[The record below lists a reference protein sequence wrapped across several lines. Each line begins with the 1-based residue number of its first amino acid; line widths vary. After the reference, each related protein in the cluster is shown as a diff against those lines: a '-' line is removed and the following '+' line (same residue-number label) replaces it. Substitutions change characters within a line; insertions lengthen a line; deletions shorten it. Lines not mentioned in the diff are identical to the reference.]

1 MAMTARP
8 RRGGATTIAAAAAAA
23 LLLACSP
30 SPVASQATCPNALT
44 PSYASPVL
52 GAGWTAQ
59 LVARGLSDP
68 RGIVLDSSG
77 GLLVVEQGRGIR
89 RITFKEDGNGACFG
103 VDKNQTVVDLKEL
116 NHGIELSDDGKTLY
130 ASSAD
135 SVYSWEYDVGQ
146 GAAKADS
153 RRTLISGMASQG
165 HTSRTI
171 LMSRKTKGTLL
182 VSRGSA
188 SNMDADARDR
198 GSGVS
203 QIRAFD
209 LSSPPTDGGRARAFR
224 YASEGRLVGWGL
236 RNSVG
241 VAEHPGAAGGV
252 YSVENS
258 ADDVR
263 RMGADVHRDNPGE
276 EMNFHGP
283 VSSPAGA
290 NHGYPDC
297 LALWD
302 TNVPQGSGM
311 RTGAQFALGGEG
323 SNVTDA
329 ACAGSNFAAPR
340 LTFQAHTAPLDLK
353 FSADGAEAYVS
364 FHGSWN
370 RDDPVGYKISMIRFA
385 NGEPTEPADSRSSTV
400 DIMSNPDL
408 SACPGRCFRPV
419 GLALDQRGR
428 MFMSSDSTGEIYLLR
443 KSEMAA
449 TDTGKAGGN
458 NGGASSAGHLVMPSL
473 LGSVCLML
481 LFLHAGSRW

>member
-1 MAMTARP
+1 MAPTP
-8 RRGGATTIAAAAAAA
+8 RSPRGATTITAA
-23 LLLACSP
+23 LLLACWP
-30 SPVASQATCPNALT
+30 SPVASQAACSNALT
-44 PSYASPVL
+44 PSYGSPVL

-59 LVARGLSDP
+59 LVATGLSDP
-68 RGIVLDSSG
+68 RGIVLDGSG

-89 RITFKEDGNGACFG
+89 RITFKDDGNGACLG
-103 VDKNQTVVDLKEL
+103 VDKNQTVVDLSEL
-116 NHGIELSDDGKTLY
+116 NHGIELSEDGKTLY

-135 SVYSWEYDVGQ
+135 SVYSWEYDAGQ
-146 GAAKADS
+146 GSAKSDS
-153 RRTLISGMASQG
+153 RKTLISGMASGG
-165 HTSRTI
+165 HISRTI

-188 SNMDADARDR
+188 SNMDADARDK

-209 LSSPPTDGGRARAFR
+209 LGALPDGGGRAFR

-241 VAEHPGAAGGV
+241 VAEHPGTGGV

-283 VSSPAGA
+283 ASSPAGA

-311 RTGAQFALGGEG
+311 KTGTQFALGGEG
-323 SNVTDA
+323 SSVTDA
-329 ACAGSNFAAPR
+329 MCASSNFTAPR

-370 RDDPVGYKISMIRFA
+370 RDDPVGYKVSMIRFA

-408 SACPGRCFRPV
+408 SACPTRCFRPV
-419 GLALDQRGR
+419 GLALDQKGR
-428 MFMSSDSTGEIYLLR
+428 MFMSSDSTGEIYVLR
-443 KSEMAA
+443 KSEMSA
-449 TDTGKAGGN
+449 TDSGGRN
-458 NGGASSAGHLVMPSL
+458 GGNGGASSAGHLAMPNL

-481 LFLHAGSRW
+481 FFLLVGSRR